1 MVLFQFI
8 MFRKIIQD
16 INLMKKKN
24 TKIYNN
30 NKSNNDDKE
39 EDIFEYFNFLSI

>member
-16 INLMKKKN
+16 INLIKKDT
-24 TKIYNN
+24 TKIHKPNL
-30 NKSNNDDKE
+30 NDDK

>member
-16 INLMKKKN
+16 INLMKKEN
-24 TKIYNN
+24 TTKIHKPNLNEEKEYNL
-30 NKSNNDDKE
+30 
-39 EDIFEYFNFLSI
+39 FFLF

>member
-16 INLMKKKN
+16 INLIKKN
-24 TKIYNN
+24 TTKIHKTNLN
-30 NKSNNDDKE
+30 EEKE
-39 EDIFEYFNFLSI
+39 DNLFFFFNFLSI

>member
-1 MVLFQFI
+1 

-16 INLMKKKN
+16 INLMKKDKI
-24 TKIYNN
+24 KIYNN